1 MLRANPKKKKAEK
14 LSTITNR
21 LDHLTS
27 LIVRKRDKACVICG
41 STQNPQ
47 CGHFISRMFI
57 ATRWD
62 LSNCHQQCSGCNM
75 THEVDPVPYTLFIQ
89 REYGDQYPA
98 TLSALAHQT
107 KVLKRAERLALEIEL
122 KEELR
127 KLEAVDA
134 NGETW

>member
-1 MLRANPKKKKAEK
+1 MSLVAVPKKKKKES

-21 LDHLTS
+21 LDRLVS
-27 LIVRKRDKACVICG
+27 KIVRLRDGKCVICG
-41 STQNPQ
+41 SVQNPQ

-57 ATRWD
+57 ATRFD

-89 REYGDQYPA
+89 REYGSEYPA

-107 KVLKRAERLALEIEL
+107 KVLKRAERLELEEEL

-127 KLEAVDA
+127 KLEAL
-134 NGETW
+134 NE

>member
-1 MLRANPKKKKAEK
+1 MIKANPKKKKAES

-21 LDHLTS
+21 LDKLVS
-27 LIVRKRDKACVICG
+27 KIVRMRDKACVVCG

-47 CGHFISRMFI
+47 CGHYVSRMFI

-62 LSNCHQQCSGCNM
+62 LSNTHQQCAGCNM

-89 REYGDQYPA
+89 ETYGSEYPA

-107 KVLKRAERLALEIEL
+107 KVLKRAERLELEIEL

-127 KLEAVDA
+127 KLEAVDG
-134 NGETW
+134 NVETW